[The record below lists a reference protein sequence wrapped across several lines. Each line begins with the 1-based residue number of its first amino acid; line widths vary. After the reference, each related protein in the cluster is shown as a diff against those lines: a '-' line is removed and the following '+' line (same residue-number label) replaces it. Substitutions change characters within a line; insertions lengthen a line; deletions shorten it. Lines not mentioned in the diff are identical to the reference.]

1 MSYKVTEIHQNF
13 LILEGGAEFS
23 TGLLYLHNIYFDRE
37 EMSLPFAKDIM
48 KRLQKNTSLLK
59 NLRILKRFG
68 TNDEFA
74 LLSYD
79 CKNLISVPNA
89 TTKLSENTIYKGRV
103 IAKTINSAIISVN
116 GCFGYIDGPNAKNI
130 DDTISVAI
138 IKNIETKF
146 GFYKF
151 IEANEIEDVDLENI
165 ETSKVVEEF
174 LSREELAVIESQN
187 IENANWKEEIEWV
200 LNNINGITRK
210 NINVVRSELH
220 LSFNPNIQSD
230 LTRFI
235 QDHPQY
241 FSDNNFWIGGY
252 RDKRTNDIKFI
263 IYDSNDV
270 VIETQV
276 NERGIWVQEFS
287 HDKNKSKAQFLLN
300 SNVKALVISG
310 SNIVFHEHNYLCQDY
325 LKVGNKILHQL
336 YVAKNILPQLK
347 KTIRTLKEKAGV
359 EYLILKK
366 YLTYQENKERE
377 YNKENVVSIPRCNAK
392 ITTSTNKCETA
403 LSLNLS
409 SNISSL
415 FTESDEDVCHVEVIS
430 NTARINAELKM
441 NENNDGYN
449 LEFYNN
455 HIDIEGI
462 RKEGFE
468 IRRRAGVKH
477 LVLQKESIDSFVY
490 GEGSIDIFDKLNR
503 GELIP
508 PNPDEDI
515 VFFDSKFSN
524 VEEGNNQP
532 LAIKKAVNNNDI
544 FLIQG
549 PPGTGK
555 TSVIIEIIKQ
565 LVINRGERI
574 LVCSQAHSAVK
585 NIFDRLNGVD
595 DRIKIGNIDNESTMT
610 PDDLYEHP
618 DFLKNNV
625 LLLKELEKCAS
636 VYALKDDIK
645 NKYRYES
652 SAKNVFNSRHEYIC
666 DYYNDNIPNSTIEWI
681 EILSELRNG
690 LIELGDDA
698 KAFNNARHYQSLNVV
713 MGTCIGIGMN
723 TDLQRSGVIFDTV
736 IIDEAGKAN
745 LSETTVPMKLGKK
758 YILVGDNKQLP
769 PFIDTEDISEF
780 IENSDGNL
788 SKAEVEEAISS
799 SLFEDF
805 LEDANFPQESS
816 VLLNYQ
822 YRMNPEIG
830 TYISELFY
838 NEALLNGKGTEKQ
851 ECNLRSFPSAVTFI
865 DTSSINEKAYENGNS
880 KEGLYNIKEI
890 SIFRERLLPKLHDL
904 LAEDPN
910 INVGIITPYRRQ
922 RSLFLKEV
930 EGTPLNNSV
939 YTIDSIQGSE
949 FDIVIL
955 SLVRAFNTKKRNKT
969 VGFLDDMR
977 RLNVA
982 LSRAKKKLII
992 IGNLDTLCDE
1002 KAHFKKQSNLNVSP
1016 IEVFNKLR
1024 LIQDRTAEKTSLD
1037 SLMFEVKNNR
1047 ISKGSIFKNC
1057 TWKYDKYDRNKLN
1070 INIDINGDIH
1080 TFPMKTDRLFSI
1092 YGTNNETIN
1101 VEFIGFREDGRAL
1114 FKYVP
1119 DITIS
1124 EMIEDG
1130 VLFNVK
1136 AKMIEWIDDDKTNKA
1151 IFEFVD
1157 GSDTILNISNDFK
1170 LKHIIWDLLESEFV
1184 DFIPV
1189 YINNCMVSLDYKP
1202 YNEFRAKYKEG
1213 DKLTVTIVD
1222 DTCQDHYIVKY
1233 DDVYG
1238 KLNKYN
1244 NSHLKR
1250 NQNVKV
1256 YIYRIYSTG
1265 ATFNLVMQ

>member
-1 MSYKVTEIHQNF
+1 MSYKVSEIHQNF

-23 TGLLYLHNIYFDRE
+23 IGLLYLHNIYFDGE

-59 NLRILKRFG
+59 NIRILKRFG
-68 TNDEFA
+68 TNDEYA

-79 CKNLISVPNA
+79 CKNLINA
-89 TTKLSENTIYKGRV
+89 PSTTTKLSENTIYKGIV

-116 GCFGYIDGPNAKNI
+116 GCFGYVDGPNAKNI
-130 DDTISVAI
+130 EDTISVAI
-138 IKNIETKF
+138 IKNCESQF

-151 IEANEIEDVDLENI
+151 IEANEVENVDLENI
-165 ETSKVVEEF
+165 EISEVVEEF
-174 LSREELAVIESQN
+174 LSQEELAVIENQN
-187 IENANWKEEIEWV
+187 IENTEWKEKIEWV
-200 LNNINGITRK
+200 LNNIDGITRK
-210 NINVVRSELH
+210 NINVVRYELH

-230 LTRFI
+230 LTRFL
-235 QDHPQY
+235 QDHPRY

-252 RDKRTNDIKFI
+252 KDKRTNDIKFI

-287 HDKNKSKAQFLLN
+287 HNKNKSNAQFLLN

-325 LKVGNKILHQL
+325 LHVGNKILHQL
-336 YVAKNILPQLK
+336 YVAKEILPQLK
-347 KTIRTLKEKAGV
+347 KTIKSLKERAGV

-377 YNKENVVSIPRCNAK
+377 YNRENIVNIPSGNAK
-392 ITTSTNKCETA
+392 ISTSANKCETA
-403 LSLNLS
+403 LSLDLS
-409 SNISSL
+409 TNISSL
-415 FTESDEDVCHVEVIS
+415 FVESDEDVCHVEIIS
-430 NTARINAELKM
+430 NSTKINAELKM

-449 LEFYNN
+449 IEFYNN
-455 HIDIEGI
+455 HLDIEGI

-477 LVLQKESIDSFVY
+477 LVVQKESIDNFVY
-490 GEGSIDIFDKLNR
+490 GEGNIDIFDKLNR

-508 PNPDEDI
+508 PIPEEDI

-555 TSVIIEIIKQ
+555 TSVIVEIIKQ
-565 LVINRGERI
+565 LVINRGERV

-595 DRIKIGNIDNESTMT
+595 DRIKIGNIDEESTMT

-618 DFLKNNV
+618 EFLKNNE
-625 LLLKELEKCAS
+625 LLLKKLENCTS
-636 VYALKDDIK
+636 IQALKDDIIH
-645 NKYRYES
+645 KYQYES
-652 SAKNVFNSRHEYIC
+652 SAKKIFNSSHEYIC
-666 DYYNDNIPNSTIEWI
+666 DYYNDNKPNSSIEWI
-681 EILSELRNG
+681 EILSELHNG

-723 TDLQRSGVIFDTV
+723 TDLQRSGMVFDTV

-769 PFIDTEDISEF
+769 PFIDTEDIYEF
-780 IENSDGNL
+780 IENSEGNL
-788 SKAEVEEAISS
+788 SRDEVEDAISS

-805 LEDANFPQESS
+805 LEDVNFPKESS

-830 TYISELFY
+830 NYISELFY

-851 ECNLRSFPSAVTFI
+851 VCNLRSFPSAVTFI
-865 DTSSINEKAYENGNS
+865 DTSSIHEKAYENGSS
-880 KEGLYNIKEI
+880 KEGLYNTKEI
-890 SIFRERLLPKLHDL
+890 SIFRERLLPKLLDL
-904 LAEDPN
+904 FAEDSN

-922 RSLFLKEV
+922 RALFLKEV

-955 SLVRAFNTKKRNKT
+955 SLVRAFNTKNRNKT

-1002 KAHFKKQSNLNVSP
+1002 KAHFKMQSNINVNP

-1024 LIQDRTAEKTSLD
+1024 LIQDRTTQKTSLD
-1037 SLMFEVKNNR
+1037 SLMSEVKYDR
-1047 ISKGSIFKNC
+1047 IPKGSIIKNC
-1057 TWKYDKYDRNKLN
+1057 TWKYDKHDRNKIN
-1070 INIDINGDIH
+1070 INLEINGDIH
-1080 TFPMKTDRLFSI
+1080 TFPMKADRLFSI

-1101 VEFIGFREDGRAL
+1101 VEFLDFDKNGRAL

-1124 EMIEDG
+1124 EMIDDG

-1136 AKMIEWIDDDKTNKA
+1136 AKMIEWIDDDKMCKA
-1151 IFEFVD
+1151 IFEFED
-1157 GSDTILNISNDFK
+1157 GSDAILNISNDFNP
-1170 LKHIIWDLLESEFV
+1170 KHIIWDLLESEYI

-1189 YINNCMVSLDYKP
+1189 YVNNYMVSLDIKP
-1202 YNEFRAKYKEG
+1202 YNEFREKYKEG
-1213 DKLTVTIVD
+1213 DNLTVTIID
-1222 DTCQDHYIVKY
+1222 DTYQDYYIVKY
-1233 DDVYG
+1233 GDVYG

-1244 NSHLKR
+1244 RSHLKR
-1250 NQNVKV
+1250 NQDVKV
-1256 YIYRIYSTG
+1256 YIYRVYLIG
-1265 ATFNLVMQ
+1265 VTFNLVM